1 MRKRFVAIW
10 FRHLIT
16 DWFTIRQ
23 PALKNQPFVIAAPD
37 HGRMLITAVSTVA
50 QTQGLETGM
59 TLADA
64 RAIVPGLQVF
74 DDRPELAQQLLLGL
88 GKWTIRYTPSAAV
101 DLPDGLLLD
110 VTGCAHLWGGEAP
123 YLQEIIAR
131 LNAFGYKVG
140 AAMADTIGAAW
151 AIARYGKTGAV
162 IDSDEQTAAILSLP
176 PAALRLEM
184 PVLLL
189 LQKLGL
195 HQVSSFAAMPRS
207 ALRRRFGPA
216 LLNRLDQ
223 AVGREEEMILPIEVI
238 PPYQERLPCLEPILT
253 ATGIEIALQRLLEAL
268 CKRLQQ
274 EGKGFRTAVLKAYRV
289 DGKVEEVSIGTNR
302 ASHNEV
308 HLFRLFEDKL
318 RYIEPALGI
327 ELFILEATKADDVA
341 AAQETLWTSGC
352 KMDSISFAELVD
364 RLTNKIGANAI
375 RRYLPEQHYWPE
387 RSFKPAAYL
396 QEKTAT
402 AWRNEK
408 PRPMQL
414 LPVPEPIEVSAPIP
428 DYPPMLFRYQ
438 GKLHRIKKADGPER
452 IEREWWL
459 DEGLHRDYYAVED
472 EAGQRYWLF
481 RSGHYDED
489 NYRWFIHGFFA

>member
-16 DWFTIRQ
+16 DWFIIRQ

-37 HGRMLITAVSTVA
+37 HGRMLITAVSAAA
-50 QTQGLETGM
+50 QAQGLETGM
-59 TLADA
+59 ALADA
-64 RAIVPGLQVF
+64 RAMVPGLQVF
-74 DDRPELAQQLLLGL
+74 DDQPELAQKLLLGL

-110 VTGCAHLWGGEAP
+110 VTGCAHLWGGELP

-131 LNAFGYKVG
+131 LNAFGYGVG
-140 AAMADTIGAAW
+140 AAMADSIGAAW

-162 IDSDEQTAAILSLP
+162 VGSEEQTAVILSLP

-184 PVLLL
+184 QVLSL

-223 AVGREEEMILPIEVI
+223 ALGREEEMILPIEVI

-253 ATGIEIALQRLLEAL
+253 ATGIEIALQRLLETL

-274 EGKGFRTAVLKAYRV
+274 EGKGFRTALLKAYRV

-318 RYIEPALGI
+318 RSIEPALGI
-327 ELFILEATKADDVA
+327 ELFVLEATKADDVA

-352 KMDSISFAELVD
+352 RMDSISFAELVD

-387 RSFKPAAYL
+387 RSFKAAACL
-396 QEKTAT
+396 QEKTTT